1 MLNIL
6 RKGLRKIASKKIIHQ
21 EFVFERIF
29 ELRREIVDHVLEFH
43 SRDKIDIFQQKYQ
56 TPSVFLTKVIR
67 YDFLEKEKARAGTW
81 ARDI

>member
-43 SRDKIDIFQQKYQ
+43 SRDKINIELLKTKAKLIQKY
-56 TPSVFLTKVIR
+56 IR
-67 YDFLEKEKARAGTW
+67 YLRLLQT
-81 ARDI
+81 

>member
-6 RKGLRKIASKKIIHQ
+6 SKGLRKIASKKIIHQ

-43 SRDKIDIFQQKYQ
+43 SRDKINIELLKTKAKLIQKYSRYLRLLQ
-56 TPSVFLTKVIR
+56 T
-67 YDFLEKEKARAGTW
+67 
-81 ARDI
+81 